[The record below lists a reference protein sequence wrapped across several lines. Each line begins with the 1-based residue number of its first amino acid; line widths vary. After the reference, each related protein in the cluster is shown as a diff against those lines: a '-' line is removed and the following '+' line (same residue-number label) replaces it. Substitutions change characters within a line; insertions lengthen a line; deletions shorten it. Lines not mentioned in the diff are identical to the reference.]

1 MNSGNSIN
9 WFNGDFNFTLDFIN
23 RVNGETIGN
32 ILMFLPFGILYPL
45 SQKKYEMEIY
55 NFKRNIIGFNYWS
68 VTANIW

>member
-55 NFKRNIIGFNYWS
+55 NFKRNIIGFNY
-68 VTANIW
+68 